1 MSPHL
6 SDGGLLGGKDLHPHG
21 EGSACCGGEGPGAY
35 HVAGDRLPLVVV
47 DLDDDGIFP
56 RLTSTR
62 MLDGA
67 QERQCSSRQVGDNA
81 PGCCIPRGV
90 ILDDPSLGR
99 EWETLRRASPR

>member
-21 EGSACCGGEGPGAY
+21 EGSACCGGEGPGVH

-67 QERQCSSRQVGDNA
+67 LNVQWALVRFQYRPPFNPA
-81 PGCCIPRGV
+81 
-90 ILDDPSLGR
+90 
-99 EWETLRRASPR
+99 T